1 MIRYSA
7 LFLLALT
14 AVCSSCKK
22 SRSDIGAILFK
33 ETKNR
38 TYKKVDSAAYYRVFR
53 EVLGAK
59 KDSLIYG
66 ETLSAFYKRNESE
79 PYFIVSFVSGE
90 QLKKALVYFGN
101 APEHGLNPEKFHYTR
116 LKTLINRLYERKGI
130 RKLDDAYRDIAE
142 TELFTADALL
152 SYAKALRYGVVNP
165 RKIFARYYME
175 TAKPDSAFINR
186 VLTVSKLQQFLDSI
200 QPAGREYRG
209 LQAALRGHKAYPG
222 MSAGETE
229 KVLSLNLERLR
240 WQNKP
245 SADRYIWVNIAD
257 YSLKYVDKGKK
268 VLAMKVCVGKGPE
281 QEPEI
286 ADYDESDGSVR
297 PFNHTTPQLNSEIND
312 IQVNPVWN
320 IPESIAK
327 NEIIS
332 LAAKDRYYLSNSNI
346 NVYTRSGEQVDPDQ
360 INWSEVS
367 GTDVPYT
374 FKQAPGKG
382 NALGKIKFLFPNASS
397 VYLHD
402 TPAQKA
408 FQQEVRA
415 VSHGCV
421 RVEKPL
427 KLAQAIL
434 GQGAKLNLVK
444 KEMGEKIPTARD
456 IAVSPKVA
464 VYLDYQTA
472 FLNDEEKIAIRPD
485 VYKLDAILYKR
496 MGKWLYYR

>member
-1 MIRYSA
+1 
-7 LFLLALT
+7 
-14 AVCSSCKK
+14 
-22 SRSDIGAILFK
+22 
-33 ETKNR
+33 
-38 TYKKVDSAAYYRVFR
+38 
-53 EVLGAK
+53 
-59 KDSLIYG
+59 
-66 ETLSAFYKRNESE
+66 
-79 PYFIVSFVSGE
+79 
-90 QLKKALVYFGN
+90 
-101 APEHGLNPEKFHYTR
+101 
-116 LKTLINRLYERKGI
+116 
-130 RKLDDAYRDIAE
+130 
-142 TELFTADALL
+142 
-152 SYAKALRYGVVNP
+152 
-165 RKIFARYYME
+165 
-175 TAKPDSAFINR
+175 
-186 VLTVSKLQQFLDSI
+186 
-200 QPAGREYRG
+200 